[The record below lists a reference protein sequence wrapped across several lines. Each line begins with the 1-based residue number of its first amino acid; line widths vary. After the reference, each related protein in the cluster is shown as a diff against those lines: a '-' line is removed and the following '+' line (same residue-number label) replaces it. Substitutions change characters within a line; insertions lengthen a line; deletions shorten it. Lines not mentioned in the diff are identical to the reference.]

1 MYLTPGSAPDRET
14 QAPVVGKRGWQERLA
29 PICFA
34 IFALEIGLFLVIF
47 PWMGSWNATYYK
59 VLSPAVRSIWDDP
72 FFRGALSGLGLVNIY
87 VAFREVTRL
96 LRGA

>member
-1 MYLTPGSAPDRET
+1 MFLTSGSAPDRET
-14 QAPVVGKRGWQERLA
+14 PAPVAGKRRWQGRLA

-34 IFALEIGLFLVIF
+34 VFAFEIGLFLVIF
-47 PWMGSWNATYYK
+47 PWMGSWNATYFK
-59 VLSPAVRSIWDDP
+59 ALSPAVRNVWDDP

-96 LRGA
+96 LRGS